1 MEFIMDMV
9 HDNPGEAR
17 CKTAFRQPEKL
28 LTYNYN
34 TQVFKHFN
42 TVVKFSAMG
51 EDFFPTEEA
60 KTWLEEMSALLH
72 EDVRKAKEAGLM
84 AISHIDLFVLPKAM
98 VEKYKEQLCDE
109 NGRISIRKEMTR
121 QIHRILFDEM
131 FDTYGLD
138 GIIVRVGETYLHD
151 TPFHT
156 GNGAVVFPKL
166 IEDADIPLEKE
177 LFVELLQFLREE
189 ICVRHGK
196 YLIYRTWDTKPDRFH
211 ADLDYYLD
219 ITDRIEPHE
228 KLIFSIKHTALDFWR
243 RVRFNPCLCQG
254 KHRQVV
260 EVQCQRE
267 YEGKGA
273 YPSYIMN
280 GVINGF
286 TENKIKIGLKDIA
299 NDPHICGIY
308 TWSRGGGWY
317 GPYIQN
323 EFWCDLN
330 TYVIAAFAKDP
341 SRTEEEIF
349 LEYAREIM
357 GLDDE
362 NAARFYKVCLT
373 VSDAVLHGRYVE
385 PFDRSLD
392 EKIMPSK
399 LWMRD
404 DRIAGLQRLDPM
416 FEYLEE
422 HDLIGEAIAEKALA
436 VSQWEWIC
444 SEMAAIEFP
453 DAETAQFLRMSA
465 EYGLRLFRIAH
476 LVFQI
481 FAKCRRKENVAQLIE
496 AYDAAWADYRAL
508 EKLPQ
513 ASTSYSEEYIFCPGN
528 LGLNETIAY
537 CREHLCN

>member
-1 MEFIMDMV
+1 MELIMDMV
-9 HDNPGEAR
+9 HDNPGESR
-17 CKTAFRQPEKL
+17 CDTAFRQPEKL
-28 LTYNYN
+28 LAYNYN

-42 TVVKFSAMG
+42 TAVTFGEMG

-60 KTWLEEMSALLH
+60 KAWLKSMSELLH

-84 AISHIDLFVLPKAM
+84 AVSHIDLFVLPKAM
-98 VEKYKEQLCDE
+98 VEKYKDQLCDE

-121 QIHRILFDEM
+121 QVHRMLFDEM
-131 FDTYGLD
+131 FETYDLD
-138 GIIVRVGETYLHD
+138 GVIVRVGETYLHD

-166 IEDADIPLEKE
+166 IEDANVPLEKE

-211 ADLDYYLD
+211 ADLDYYLH
-219 ITDRIEPHE
+219 ITDKIEPHE

-273 YPSYIMN
+273 YPSYVMD

-286 TENKIKIGLKDIA
+286 SENKVKMGLKDIA
-299 NDPHICGIY
+299 SDPHICGIY

-317 GPYIQN
+317 GPYIKN

-330 TYVIAAFAKDP
+330 TYVISAYAKDP
-341 SRTEEEIF
+341 GRAEEEIF
-349 LEYAREIM
+349 LQYATEIM
-357 GLDDE
+357 GLSTAD
-362 NAARFYKVCLT
+362 AKRFRQVCLK

-385 PFDRSLD
+385 AFDLSLE

-416 FEYLEE
+416 FAYLEE
-422 HDLIGEAIAEKALA
+422 NDLVGEAIAEKALA
-436 VSQWEWIC
+436 VSEWQWIC
-444 SEMAAIEFP
+444 DELDTIAFP
-453 DAETAQFLRMSA
+453 DETMAQFIRNSA
-465 EYGLRLFRIAH
+465 QYGLRLFTIAH
-476 LVFQI
+476 LAFRI
-481 FAKCRRKENVAQLIE
+481 FAKCRRNENVKELLVS
-496 AYDAAWADYRAL
+496 YDAAWESYRQL

-513 ASTSYSEEYIFCPGN
+513 ASTSYSEEYIFCPDN